1 MAKTNYT
8 FAKRQRELAK
18 KRKKEE
24 KRSRPSSSTG
34 DQPEGE
40 PLEPGTDP
48 TAEGAGD
55 ESASDAEPGDKPAS
69 DTEPGGDR

>member
-24 KRSRPSSSTG
+24 KRSRVSTSTG
-34 DQPEGE
+34 DQPETD
-40 PLEPGTDP
+40 PVEPG
-48 TAEGAGD
+48 AETGEEVSSD
-55 ESASDAEPGDKPAS
+55 ETGSEDTDAEPSS
-69 DTEPGGDR
+69 DA

>member
-24 KRSRPSSSTG
+24 KRSRVSTSTG
-34 DQPEGE
+34 DQPETD
-40 PLEPGTDP
+40 PVEPGAETGEEVPSDE
-48 TAEGAGD
+48 TAPED
-55 ESASDAEPGDKPAS
+55 SDVEPSSEA
-69 DTEPGGDR
+69 